1 MDAQINTTSS
11 ESESTQTFGAERN
24 IIPWP
29 MLDAFVVEASLQPPP
44 WHLHPSIIS
53 VSTSSPDGLAM
64 SFVTFGPDSE
74 SSGRFFGIHASPH
87 NYGEVVNNPANDPFQ
102 YEDPL
107 EPSHDSDDF
116 PMSSDVDNTFSFLE
130 RPGTRAEANLLWTHD
145 LGASQY
151 SRGSLSD
158 CAMDRLAL
166 RAETLIGVNDTF
178 CRPNSSSSANDMR
191 SVIQVVDRIL
201 LSHARHSPSPIRK
214 SPPSLAPVS
223 LQRGTWH
230 QDRRR
235 VTSSERR
242 IALGWKRRL

>member
-1 MDAQINTTSS
+1 MLELAVKKLGKFNPIAAWDPRILALPERRYSPALLMQPLIASVPSRRRARPKSRGAQLASD
-11 ESESTQTFGAERN
+11 QTCVMPNCVNVA
-24 IIPWP
+24 
-29 MLDAFVVEASLQPPP
+29 
-44 WHLHPSIIS
+44 
-53 VSTSSPDGLAM
+53 
-64 SFVTFGPDSE
+64 
-74 SSGRFFGIHASPH
+74 GRAARRP
-87 NYGEVVNNPANDPFQ
+87 YKL
-102 YEDPL
+102 Y
-107 EPSHDSDDF
+107 F
-116 PMSSDVDNTFSFLE
+116 PMSSDVDDTFSFLE

-166 RAETLIGVNDTF
+166 RAEMLIGANDTF
-178 CRPNSSSSANDMR
+178 SHPNSSSSANDMR

-201 LSHARHSPSPIRK
+201 LSHARHSPPPIRK

-235 VTSSERR
+235 VTSSGRR